1 MVNVALKIATPPILI
16 DEALA
21 FVPDKNVGMVVRVRP
36 APEKSVKVSDTD
48 RLLRFTFPVLVM
60 VMV

>member
-1 MVNVALKIATPPILI
+1 MVNVALKIATPPRLI

-21 FVPDKNVGMVVRVRP
+21 FVPDKNVGVVVRVRG
-36 APEKSVKVSDTD
+36 APEKSVKVSEIV